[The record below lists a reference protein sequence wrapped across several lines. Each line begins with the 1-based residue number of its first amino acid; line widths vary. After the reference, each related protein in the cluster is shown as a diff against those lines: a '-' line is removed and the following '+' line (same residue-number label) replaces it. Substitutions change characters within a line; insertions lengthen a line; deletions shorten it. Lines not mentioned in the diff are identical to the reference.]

1 MVLWA
6 GVGHCSIACVA
17 CVGMAAAGVMLLLV
31 PTGLVVP
38 GAARGPEISGSIIS
52 IMSVFEVYNQRK

>member
-1 MVLWA
+1 
-6 GVGHCSIACVA
+6 
-17 CVGMAAAGVMLLLV
+17 MAAAGVMLLLV

-52 IMSVFEVYNQRK
+52 IMSVFEVYNQRKEWHLARRHG